1 MRRQGEARAK
11 QQLVLE
17 WTETMRWSDVPAGV
31 QERLRALLRALVSAA
46 AQPRGPAGEAS
57 DERA

>member
-17 WTETMRWSDVPAGV
+17 WTETMRWSDVPAAV
-31 QERLRALLRALVSAA
+31 QERLRALLRALVIAA
-46 AQPRGPAGEAS
+46 AQPRGPAREAR